1 MERARKER
9 KPDQANFI
17 QPIVGLR
24 PFNANLEYRAAG
36 INAPASSH
44 DKDAELFYVVEGAG
58 TVVTGGTLKDE
69 RRTNPENL
77 TGTAIEGGTSRK
89 LAKGDWVLVPE
100 KTPHWFTQ
108 VEGALVLMSLHL
120 PPDRVA
126 SALRN
131 VRRPAD
137 RIAFVVSAFRRT
149 SPVPAGAA
157 RLPPTISLSLR
168 RRPTCTGVARN
179 R

>member
-1 MERARKER
+1 MRRWLPIVALIGAFVPHSSSAQAPAGQAPASAPRLFASAGDVTAMIERARKER

-24 PFNANLEYRAAG
+24 RFNANLEYRAAG
-36 INAPASSH
+36 INAPAASH

-77 TGTAIEGGTSRK
+77 TGTAIAGGTSRK

-108 VEGALVLMSLHL
+108 VEGALVLMSIHL
-120 PPDRVA
+120 P
-126 SALRN
+126 
-131 VRRPAD
+131 
-137 RIAFVVSAFRRT
+137 RT
-149 SPVPAGAA
+149 E
-157 RLPPTISLSLR
+157 
-168 RRPTCTGVARN
+168 
-179 R
+179 

>member
-1 MERARKER
+1 MRRWLPIVALIGSFVPNPSSAQAPSAQAPAAAPRLFAAAGDVTAMIERARKER

-36 INAPASSH
+36 VNAPASSH

-58 TVVTGGTLKDE
+58 TLVTGGTLKDE

-77 TGTAIEGGTSRK
+77 TGTAIEGGTSRR
-89 LAKGDWVLVPE
+89 LAKGDWVMVPE

-108 VEGALVLMSLHL
+108 VDGALVMMSIHL
-120 PPDRVA
+120 PRE
-126 SALRN
+126 
-131 VRRPAD
+131 
-137 RIAFVVSAFRRT
+137 
-149 SPVPAGAA
+149 
-157 RLPPTISLSLR
+157 
-168 RRPTCTGVARN
+168 
-179 R
+179 

>member
-1 MERARKER
+1 MRRWLPIGALIVLFVPHASLARAQAGQAAPAPPRLFAAAGDVTAMIERARKER

-36 INAPASSH
+36 VNAPASSH
-44 DKDAELFYVVEGAG
+44 DKDAEMFYVVEGVG

-69 RRTNPENL
+69 RRTNPDNL
-77 TGTAIEGGTSRK
+77 TGSAIEGGTSRR

-108 VEGALVLMSLHL
+108 VEGALVLMSIHL
-120 PPDRVA
+120 PRE
-126 SALRN
+126 
-131 VRRPAD
+131 
-137 RIAFVVSAFRRT
+137 
-149 SPVPAGAA
+149 
-157 RLPPTISLSLR
+157 
-168 RRPTCTGVARN
+168 
-179 R
+179 

>member
-1 MERARKER
+1 MRRWLPIVALIGAFVPYPSSAQAPGQPPPAAPRLFAAAGDVTAMIERARKER

-24 PFNANLEYRAAG
+24 PFNANLEYRAAS

-44 DKDAELFYVVEGAG
+44 EKDAELFYVVEGSG
-58 TVVTGGTLKDE
+58 TLVTGGTLKDE
-69 RRTNPENL
+69 RRTNPDNL
-77 TGTAIEGGTSRK
+77 TGSAIEGGTSRK

-120 PPDRVA
+120 P
-126 SALRN
+126 
-131 VRRPAD
+131 
-137 RIAFVVSAFRRT
+137 RT
-149 SPVPAGAA
+149 E
-157 RLPPTISLSLR
+157 
-168 RRPTCTGVARN
+168 
-179 R
+179 